1 MLRVSQLTLLCWCL
15 VCMPLVAHSGPREE
29 TVQILE
35 SIPAEWTDAALEA
48 WQNDGRG
55 DSADEQQNAV
65 VLGKRL
71 SYGFLVNERAYLT
84 AIHIDAHGIATVL
97 LPTSDGGQQ
106 LAPGTKLE
114 LPPDGTAFEAAPPL
128 GRQDIFV
135 FATPAPVSLQDLGFS
150 QGAESF
156 PLVPD
161 DEGPRLA
168 GRVKDALAAQP
179 ADSVASA
186 RIVSRILGRSKTR
199 GLKMRE
205 TGFGERRPSE
215 IVPDYTVED
224 IVRYFTSRRTRGLAI
239 RSTRLDLHI
248 RFAFGSADLTEQ
260 ARANLDVVGKAFIR
274 PELVDKTFTIAGHT
288 DDIGSD
294 DANNLLSGV
303 RAEAVRRY
311 LLAKHGVVAQR
322 LRTAAYGK
330 TRPMEPNVSD
340 DARAMNRRVEFQLA
354 GVE

>member
-1 MLRVSQLTLLCWCL
+1 MLRVARLTLLCCC
-15 VCMPLVAHSGPREE
+15 VVGMPLVGYAGPRDE

-35 SIPAEWTDAALEA
+35 SIPAQWTNAGLEA
-48 WQNDGRG
+48 WLNDGRG
-55 DSADEQQNAV
+55 ASADEQRNAV
-65 VLGKRL
+65 VLGERL

-84 AIHIDAHGIATVL
+84 VIHIDAHGIPTVL
-97 LPTSDGGQQ
+97 LPTSDGGHQ

-128 GRQDIFV
+128 GREDIFV

-150 QGAESF
+150 PGAESF
-156 PLVPD
+156 PLIPD

-168 GRVKDALAAQP
+168 GRVKEALAAQP
-179 ADSVASA
+179 ADTVAAA

-199 GLKMRE
+199 GLVVRE
-205 TGFGERRPSE
+205 TGSETRRPSA

-224 IVRYFTSRRTRGLAI
+224 IVSYFTSRRTRGLAI

-248 RFAFGSADLTEQ
+248 RFAFGSADLTDQ

-274 PELVDKTFTIAGHT
+274 PELVDNTFTIAGHT
-288 DDIGSD
+288 DDVGSD
-294 DANNLLSGV
+294 DANELLSGV

-311 LLAKHGVVAQR
+311 LLAKHGVAAQR

-340 DARAMNRRVEFQLA
+340 AARAMNRRVEFQLA